1 MQQPF
6 FSPYPKYLQ
15 IRAVLLRRLHDEF
28 AAGDRFPTESAL
40 CARSRASAGRRSA
53 TVEQADPETFFRE
66 PKTERARRFIN
77 KILAH

>member
-15 IRAVLLRRLHDEF
+15 ICAVLLRRPHDEF

-40 CARSRASAGRRSA
+40 CEEFGVSRETIRHGRGG
-53 TVEQADPETFFRE
+53 
-66 PKTERARRFIN
+66 
-77 KILAH
+77 